1 MKHSLI
7 HIQPILVSMT
17 EEKYKM
23 DAKTLKFINELEFN
37 PRDRSAQAI
46 SGSRSENSYIL
57 ECKELLGLKK
67 FIEKHIDYY
76 AHELLKV
83 SRKHQFYITQS
94 WVNFNRKGETHH
106 AHHHSNS
113 LISGVFYVAGDDCP
127 INFSNAGYHIFGRG
141 FDVEIAESNLYNAKG
156 WRVPNENFKLILF
169 PSYVKHFVE
178 PNESDTPRISLS
190 MNTFI
195 KGSIGIKDSLTE
207 VIFK

>member
-7 HIQPILVSMT
+7 HLQPILVSMT

-37 PRDRSAQAI
+37 PRNGGGGGH
-46 SGSRSENSYIL
+46 GSRSANSYIL

-76 AHELLKV
+76 AHEFFKV

-94 WVNFNRKGETHH
+94 WVNFNRKGQRHH
-106 AHHHSNS
+106 AHHHANS
-113 LISGVFYVAGDDCP
+113 LLSGVFYVAGDDCP
-127 INFSNAGYHIFGRG
+127 IHFSNSRDYIFGSA
-141 FDVEIAESNLYNAKG
+141 FDVEVAESNLYNAKG
-156 WRVPNENFKLILF
+156 WRVLNENFKLILF
-169 PSYVKHFVE
+169 PSYVEHFVE
-178 PNESDTPRISLS
+178 PNMHDTPRISLS

-195 KGSIGIKDSLTE
+195 KGSMGIKDSLTE

>member
-1 MKHSLI
+1 MNYSII
-7 HIQPILVSMT
+7 HIQPIPVCIP
-17 EEKYKM
+17 EEEYKI

-37 PRDRSAQAI
+37 PRGGEGGARST
-46 SGSRSENSYIL
+46 NSYIL

-76 AHELLKV
+76 AHEFFKV

-94 WVNFNRKGETHH
+94 WVNFNRKGENHH
-106 AHHHSNS
+106 GHHHSNS

-127 INFSNAGYHIFGRG
+127 IHFSNAKQHIFGSG
-141 FDVEIAESNLYNAKG
+141 FDVETVESNLYNAKG

-169 PSYVKHFVE
+169 PSYVQHFVE

-195 KGSIGIKDSLTE
+195 KGSMGTKELLTE

>member
-1 MKHSLI
+1 MNYNII
-7 HIQPILVSMT
+7 HIQPIPVCIP
-17 EEKYKM
+17 EGKYKI
-23 DAKTLKFINELEFN
+23 DAKTLKFINELEFIS
-37 PRDRSAQAI
+37 RGEDHGARSA
-46 SGSRSENSYIL
+46 NSYIL
-57 ECKELLGLKK
+57 ECKELSGLKK

-76 AHELLKV
+76 AHEFFKV

-156 WRVPNENFKLILF
+156 WRVSNDNFKLILF
-169 PSYVKHFVE
+169 PSHVTHFVE
-178 PNESDTPRISLS
+178 SNMHDTPRISLS

-195 KGSIGIKDSLTE
+195 KGSMGMEERLTE

>member
-37 PRDRSAQAI
+37 WRGENHGARST
-46 SGSRSENSYIL
+46 NSYLL
-57 ECKELLGLKK
+57 ECKELSGLKK

-76 AHELLKV
+76 AHDFFKV

-127 INFSNAGYHIFGRG
+127 INFSNPRYHIFGKG
-141 FDVEIAESNLYNAKG
+141 FDVLTDENNIYNAKG
-156 WRVPNENFKLILF
+156 WRLPNENFKLILF
-169 PSYVKHFVE
+169 PSHVTHFVE
-178 PNESDTPRISLS
+178 SNMHDTPRISLS